1 MKNFYDLL
9 KQGNLTKLNPNFTEL
24 LSILFI
30 CEILNQIMKN
40 FHAKRAIYCYLLKQ
54 GNLTKLNPNLTGLFS
69 ILFIC
74 EILNQIMENFHAKR
88 VFTLVLAEG
97 NQY

>member
-1 MKNFYDLL
+1 MLYIATCKAG
-9 KQGNLTKLNPNFTEL
+9 KSHKLNPNLTGL